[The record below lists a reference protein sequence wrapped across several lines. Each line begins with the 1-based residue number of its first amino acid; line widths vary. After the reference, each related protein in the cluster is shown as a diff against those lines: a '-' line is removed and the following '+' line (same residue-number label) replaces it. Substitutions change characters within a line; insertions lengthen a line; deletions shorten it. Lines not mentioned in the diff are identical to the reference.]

1 MVTEILVKKNQ
12 ELQEENERLKY
23 ALKSLQKELD
33 ECRKALD
40 IKKEVQARLKDTKI
54 KYSTKEIVA
63 MTELLRKDILDLPF
77 TVRTKNIL
85 HMSDIS
91 TLGDI
96 IKIGKTGLMGLPHCG
111 STIRSEIEQF
121 IQDSGLSWDINVDD
135 FIELDAQK
143 AVSKK

>member
-1 MVTEILVKKNQ
+1 MITEILVKKNQ

-23 ALKSLQKELD
+23 AFKSLQKELD

-40 IKKEVQARLKDTKI
+40 IKKEVQARLKDTKT

-63 MTELLRKDILDLPF
+63 MAELLRKDILYLPF

-85 HMSDIS
+85 HMSDIF

-96 IKIGKTGLMGLPHCG
+96 IKIGKTSLMELPHCG
-111 STIRSEIEQF
+111 PKVRNEIEQF
-121 IQDSGLSWDINVDD
+121 IQNSGLSWDINVDD
-135 FIELDAQK
+135 FIELDAK
-143 AVSKK
+143 NAVSKK

>member
-1 MVTEILVKKNQ
+1 MVTDILVKKNQ

-40 IKKEVQARLKDTKI
+40 IKKEVQARQKDTKI
-54 KYSTKEIVA
+54 KYSSKEIVA
-63 MTELLRKDILDLPF
+63 MAELLRKDILDLPL

-85 HMSDIS
+85 HMSDIC

-96 IKIGKTGLMGLPHCG
+96 IRIRKTGLMGVPHCG
-111 STIRSEIEQF
+111 PTVRNEIEQF
-121 IQDSGLSWDINVDD
+121 IQDSGLNWDLNVDD

-143 AVSKK
+143 AVSTK

>member
-12 ELQEENERLKY
+12 EFQEENERLKY

-111 STIRSEIEQF
+111 PTIRSEIEQF